1 MVSLLLLDQNG
12 GNTMD
17 TGLGTL
23 ERSTEESLDDAYDA
37 ELIQDHSL
45 SPSGS
50 HSPGERKPPYFVV
63 PKAFSQPMTMV
74 AAWSAWYGSQKEVSA
89 IADRL
94 MKIRN
99 PMLTSTRA
107 AMKHARQPAVV
118 LVNYLGIADNCLALR
133 ESSPEDFCKVDPSNR
148 LDANL
153 IQLLGQ
159 EERDR
164 VKSLCSTAPATD
176 VIDAVVTVWPFM
188 RSLFDV
194 GAFNRDLSFSLLF
207 LSKIEQLGGDGL
219 PKLSQ
224 LDRYRRDMAAALL
237 LNEVPECIFALVFD
251 SSPYLAGLLKV
262 FAEVRGRN
270 TSLPEKI
277 DPHQQLHLQ
286 LSHAQLADLAEG
298 VHTAYFGRA
307 SKAAASVPR
316 LLAQV
321 EGQALALKPGRNALS
336 IVYSQFVD
344 GFARKEWLTL
354 VEALNSH
361 ARSMEVSFDHKL
373 FAADLVGREI
383 PMAKS
388 ISLEAVDL
396 IRRLINV
403 TQSKLD
409 AGDFIAR
416 ADKQL
421 SKVRDLHGQISTL
434 GQNLTVQAMGKI
446 QELAGSAREEILA
459 NRGWFQTEVDRYVP
473 LIRAWQRFYEEWER
487 QSRKGATPTPPKSH
501 APLALVERLPA
512 PAASAAKQVTP
523 ELTELQEELE
533 TALTHNCQ
541 LDRELGEART
551 EIFNL
556 RAFCDSLPAT
566 DTSAVMPQADMELL
580 RRVAFREALTPVD
593 VLTFIQFVAGDRVVV
608 LESAW
613 KSAREAAT
621 FQYAGRMLDAL
632 NTMVFPYFES
642 LQRGN
647 PDSVAKVMLAGT
659 YSAKESHSVGAS
671 IKLRSLREFVYE
683 GHVHFF
689 ERHLRI
695 GNGGGMEG
703 MRLHFDIFN
712 GEKIVI
718 AYAGPHLECTST
730 T

>member
-1 MVSLLLLDQNG
+1 
-12 GNTMD
+12 MD

-23 ERSTEESLDDAYDA
+23 ERSTEDSVDDAYA
-37 ELIQDHSL
+37 VKLTLDHSF
-45 SPSGS
+45 SASGN
-50 HSPGERKPPYFVV
+50 HPHEERKPPHFVV
-63 PKAFSQPMTMV
+63 PNAFSHPMTME

-94 MKIRN
+94 MKIRH
-99 PMLTSTRA
+99 PKLTSAHA
-107 AMKHARQPAVV
+107 AMKRARQPAVI
-118 LVNYLGIADNCLALR
+118 LVNYLGIAEYCLTLR
-133 ESSPEDFCKVDPSNR
+133 ESSPDDFCKVAPSNR

-164 VKSLCSTAPATD
+164 IKSLCSTGPATN
-176 VIDAVVTVWPFM
+176 VIDAVVALWPFM

-194 GAFNRDLSFSLLF
+194 GAFNRDLAFSLLF
-207 LSKIEQLGGDGL
+207 LSKIEKLGGDGL
-219 PKLSQ
+219 PKLNQ
-224 LDRYRRDMAAALL
+224 PDRYRRDMAAALL
-237 LNEVPECIFALVFD
+237 LNEIPEGIFALVFD

-262 FAEVRGRN
+262 FAEVRSRN
-270 TSLPEKI
+270 TSLPDKI

-286 LSHAQLADLAEG
+286 LSHSQLAELVED
-298 VHTAYFGRA
+298 VHSTYFGLT
-307 SKAAASVPR
+307 SKTAAGVPR

-321 EGQALALKPGRNALS
+321 EGQALALRPGRNALS
-336 IVYSQFVD
+336 IIYSQFVD
-344 GFARKEWLTL
+344 GFARQEWLTL

-361 ARSMEVSFDHKL
+361 AQSMEVSLDQKL
-373 FAADLVGREI
+373 FAADLVGRDI
-383 PMAKS
+383 GMPKNV
-388 ISLEAVDL
+388 SLEAVDL
-396 IRRLINV
+396 IRRLIIT
-403 TQSKLD
+403 TQDKLD

-421 SKVRDLHGQISTL
+421 SKVRDLHGQIATL

-446 QELAGSAREEILA
+446 QDLAGSARDEILA
-459 NRGWFQTEVDRYVP
+459 NRGWFQTEVDRYIP

-487 QSRKGATPTPPKSH
+487 QYRKGASPTPSKTPT
-501 APLALVERLPA
+501 ALTLVERLPA
-512 PAASAAKQVTP
+512 PAATPAKQVTP
-523 ELTELQEELE
+523 DLVELHEELE
-533 TALTHNCQ
+533 TALTHNNQ
-541 LDRELGEART
+541 LERELGEART

-556 RAFCDSLPAT
+556 RASRESLPAT
-566 DTSAVMPQADMELL
+566 DTSAVMPQADMDLL

-593 VLTFIQFVAGDRVVV
+593 VLAFIQFVASDRVVV

-613 KSAREAAT
+613 KSAREAAA

-632 NTMVFPYFES
+632 KTMVFPYFES
-642 LQRGN
+642 LKNGN
-647 PDSVAKVMLAGT
+647 PDSVAKELLAGA
-659 YSAKESHSVGAS
+659 YSAKESHSVGS
-671 IKLRSLREFVYE
+671 STKLRSLREFVYE
-683 GHVHFF
+683 GQVHFF

-718 AYAGPHLECTST
+718 AYAGPHLECPST